1 MPRLVVVTG
10 AGSGIGQAIALRFA
24 RSGAEVIVSD
34 VDELAAESTV
44 TMIEGQRGKAYAYK
58 LDVSD
63 ADAWE
68 SFASGV
74 RDDHGVPDVLV
85 NNAGIL
91 ISGSFLD
98 HDAADWERIVG
109 VNLMGVVHGSRVI
122 GRQMVE
128 RRQGGH
134 IVNIASTAAFLP
146 MRGGPAYSVTK
157 AGVLMLSECLR
168 IDFAGHD
175 IGVTAICPT
184 VIRSNISRHG
194 HIAGEVD
201 AETETRFAEI
211 GAALQDRIAWA
222 GPDKVARVVAR
233 SVRRNSAIVPVNPDA
248 WLIYFLRRLSPALVR
263 GISRIAS
270 FDVTRKGA
278 EWLYPRLVKQQPA
291 QERADRPVDA
301 PAAGG

>member
-1 MPRLVVVTG
+1 MPGLVVVTG

-24 RSGAEVIVSD
+24 RGGAEVIVSD
-34 VDELAAESTV
+34 IDELAAESTV
-44 TMIEGQRGKAYAYK
+44 TMIEGQGGKAYAYK
-58 LDVSD
+58 LDVSN

-68 SFASGV
+68 AFAAGV

-98 HDAADWERIVG
+98 HTAADWERIVG
-109 VNLMGVVHGSRVI
+109 VNLMGVVHGSRVF
-122 GRQMVE
+122 GAQMVE
-128 RRQGGH
+128 RGQGGH

-157 AGVLMLSECLR
+157 AGVKMLSECLR
-168 IDFAGHD
+168 VDFAGHG

-184 VIRSNISRHG
+184 VIRSNISKHG
-194 HIAGEVD
+194 QLAGGTD
-201 AETETRFAEI
+201 AETEARFAEL
-211 GAALQDRIAWA
+211 GAVLQDRIAWA
-222 GPDKVARVVAR
+222 GPDKVARAVAR
-233 SVRRNSAIVPVNPDA
+233 SVRRNPALVPVNPDA
-248 WLIYFLRRLSPALVR
+248 WLIWFLGRLSPGLIRAF
-263 GISRIAS
+263 SRLAS
-270 FDVTRKGA
+270 FDVTRRGA
-278 EWLYPRLVKQQPA
+278 EWLYPRIVKQQPV